1 MAISQ
6 NFPNVAGNFTVNFA
20 EAKALDPRMTFTRSQ
35 TSSTGSTYVGADGL
49 IKYAASNQPRF
60 EHQATERTNLFTYSE
75 DFSNVAW
82 LKGNSTVASNTTAT
96 TAPDGTFTAD
106 KLVENSSIG
115 NKEVYQFNAVITGGI
130 NYTVSIFAKAA
141 ERTIFR
147 LAMDTA
153 RFSAQTNAYFNLST
167 GVVTLTEGGVV
178 SASITPI
185 GGGWFRC
192 SATMSPTS
200 TGSSSVYITLVESGT
215 TSNYTGNGSS
225 GIYIW
230 GAQFE
235 IGTPMGDYIPTTASA
250 VTRTRV
256 RCLGLLTEETRTN
269 LLTRSEELDNNT
281 SWATD
286 NSGLTV
292 TANSVVSPDGS
303 TTADTLT
310 EAATNSSHNR
320 YQSVGLVT
328 ATPYTFS
335 VFIKPNT
342 VTRVSLGFG
351 YAGIGGGGQAIYDLT
366 SGSVISSFLSG
377 ADPGSGL
384 SASIVR
390 YTNNWYRCILTV
402 TPSITNLTYF
412 ASILLVNSSNNTV
425 YTGNTANN
433 VYAWGAQLENRQCVS
448 SYIPTTSSSVT
459 RAQDLASI
467 RGAGFTSIYNQ
478 NEGTFRAEG
487 IFNDPINNPI
497 RYGGVFA
504 AGNGTSGHNGIF
516 YNPQPAY
523 GYYCSNDQQTPAT
536 QLEATNSPYSLGVP
550 FKIACSYN
558 SNEQFSVVKNGG
570 TVQNFTQPG
579 ALLRSHRYFQI
590 GGNAINQNTQGVQ
603 TIANITYYSRKLTD
617 SQMQTLTR

>member
-75 DFSNVAW
+75 DFSDSSW
-82 LKGNSTVASNTTAT
+82 GKSNSTILSNVSAT
-96 TAPDGTFTAD
+96 TAPDGTNTAD
-106 KLVENSSIG
+106 KLVENSSTG
-115 NKEVYQFNAVITGGI
+115 NKEVNKLIGAVNGGV
-130 NYTVSIFAKAA
+130 NYTMSAFVKAA
-141 ERTIFR
+141 ERTLIRF
-147 LAMDTA
+147 AMTTA
-153 RFSAQTNAYFNLST
+153 RFGPATNAYFNLSSGT
-167 GVVTLTEGGVV
+167 VTLTTGGVV
-178 SASITPI
+178 SASITPV
-185 GGGWFRC
+185 GNGWFRC
-192 SATMSPTS
+192 SATMLTV
-200 TGSSSVYITLVESGT
+200 SSGLNLAFITLVESST
-215 TSNYTGNGSS
+215 ITDYTGNGTS

-230 GAQFE
+230 GAQVE
-235 IGTPMGDYIPTTASA
+235 IGSTLTDYIPTSASS

-286 NSGLTV
+286 SSGLTV

-328 ATPYTFS
+328 TTPYTFS
-335 VFIKPNT
+335 VFVKPNT

-412 ASILLVNSSNNTV
+412 ASILLIDSSGNSV

-433 VYAWGAQLENRQCVS
+433 LYAWGAQLENRQCVS

-459 RAQDLASI
+459 RTQDLASI

-603 TIANITYYSRKLTD
+603 TIANIAYYSRKLTD